1 MNYNLKKY
9 FSINNIFFLL
19 LICIL
24 SVINFFLDLPSSY
37 IYILCFLLIATIGV
51 SHGAYDGKKG
61 EILFNDKFKN
71 SKFIFYFT
79 YTALVFLVFIF
90 WYLNPLISLI
100 IFLLI
105 SSLHFGKED
114 LEIYLDKKYRHLPL
128 LFFLKGSLII
138 LLPLFFNFEKTN
150 LIFNT
155 ILFSNNYLLLSNNYV
170 KFILAINLLMQVLF
184 YLYIYFIKKLNR
196 SDFFSIIFE
205 IFLIIIIFYLFTP
218 IVAFT
223 LYFCF
228 MHSVKNILLISD
240 ELNSNLF
247 RGFQIFVKRSLFLTL
262 ITFFILLI
270 SLFFLIKFD
279 LLENSIEKIIFIA
292 LASLTLPH
300 IILHYIAENI
310 KKS

>member
-9 FSINNIFFLL
+9 FNLNNFFFLL

-71 SKFIFYFT
+71 SKFIFYFI
-79 YTALVFLVFIF
+79 YTTLVFLVFIF

-184 YLYIYFIKKLNR
+184 YFYIYFIKKLNR

>member
-9 FSINNIFFLL
+9 FSINNFFFLL

-24 SVINFFLDLPSSY
+24 SVINFFLNLPSSY

-71 SKFIFYFT
+71 SKFIFYFI
-79 YTALVFLVFIF
+79 YTTLVFLVFIF

-114 LEIYLDKKYRHLPL
+114 LEIYLDKKYKHHPL

-184 YLYIYFIKKLNR
+184 YLYIYFKKKLNR

-228 MHSVKNILLISD
+228 MHSIKNILLISD

>member
-9 FSINNIFFLL
+9 FNINNFFFLL

-71 SKFIFYFT
+71 SKFIFYFI
-79 YTALVFLVFIF
+79 YTTLVFLVFIF

-170 KFILAINLLMQVLF
+170 KFILVINLLMQVLF

-228 MHSVKNILLISD
+228 IHSVKNILLISD

>member
-9 FSINNIFFLL
+9 FNIINLFFLL

-24 SVINFFLDLPSSY
+24 SAINFFLDLPSSY
-37 IYILCFLLIATIGV
+37 KYVLCFLLIATIGV

-61 EILFNDKFKN
+61 EILFKDKFKN
-71 SKFIFYFT
+71 SKFIFYFI
-79 YTALVFLVFIF
+79 YIALVILVFIF

-100 IFLLI
+100 IFLVV

-114 LEIYLDKKYRHLPL
+114 LEIYLDKKYRHHPL
-128 LFFLKGSLII
+128 LFFLKGSLIV

-155 ILFSNNYLLLSNNYV
+155 ILFSNDYLMLSNNYV

-184 YLYIYFIKKLNR
+184 YLYIYFKKKLNR
-196 SDFFSIIFE
+196 SDFFSINFE

-228 MHSVKNILLISD
+228 MHSIKNILLISD

-247 RGFQIFVKRSLFLTL
+247 RGFKIFVKQSLFLTL

-270 SLFFLIKFD
+270 ILFFLIKFD

>member
-9 FSINNIFFLL
+9 FNINNFFFLL

-71 SKFIFYFT
+71 SKFIFYFI
-79 YTALVFLVFIF
+79 YIALVFLVFIF

-114 LEIYLDKKYRHLPL
+114 LEIYLDKKYRHLTL

-155 ILFSNNYLLLSNNYV
+155 ILFSNNYLLLSNNDV

>member
-9 FSINNIFFLL
+9 FNINNFFFLL

-71 SKFIFYFT
+71 SKFIFYFI
-79 YTALVFLVFIF
+79 YIALVFLVFIF

-114 LEIYLDKKYRHLPL
+114 LEIYLDKKYRHLTL

>member
-9 FSINNIFFLL
+9 FNINNFFFLL

-24 SVINFFLDLPSSY
+24 SVINFFLNLPSSY

-61 EILFNDKFKN
+61 EILFNDKFKY
-71 SKFIFYFT
+71 SKFIFYFI

>member
-9 FSINNIFFLL
+9 FNIINLFFLL

-24 SVINFFLDLPSSY
+24 SAINFFLDLPSSY
-37 IYILCFLLIATIGV
+37 KYVLCFLLIATIGV

-61 EILFNDKFKN
+61 EILFKDKFKN
-71 SKFIFYFT
+71 SKFIFYFI
-79 YTALVFLVFIF
+79 YTTLVFLVFIF

-114 LEIYLDKKYRHLPL
+114 LEIYLDKKYKHLPL

>member
-9 FSINNIFFLL
+9 FSINNFFFLL

-24 SVINFFLDLPSSY
+24 SLINFFLDLPSSY

-71 SKFIFYFT
+71 SKFIFYLI

-114 LEIYLDKKYRHLPL
+114 LEIYLVKKHRHLPL

-170 KFILAINLLMQVLF
+170 KFILAINLLMQVLL
-184 YLYIYFIKKLNR
+184 YLHIYFIKKLNR

>member
-9 FSINNIFFLL
+9 FSINNFFFLL

-24 SVINFFLDLPSSY
+24 SVINFFLDLHSSY

-61 EILFNDKFKN
+61 EILFNDKFKY
-71 SKFIFYFT
+71 SKFIFYFI
-79 YTALVFLVFIF
+79 YTVLVFLVFIF

>member
-9 FSINNIFFLL
+9 FNINNFFFLL

-61 EILFNDKFKN
+61 EVLFNDKFKN
-71 SKFIFYFT
+71 SKFIFYFI
-79 YTALVFLVFIF
+79 YTTLVILVFIF

-247 RGFQIFVKRSLFLTL
+247 RGFQIFVKQSLFLTL

-279 LLENSIEKIIFIA
+279 LLENSIVKIIFIA

>member
-1 MNYNLKKY
+1 MNYNLKIY
-9 FSINNIFFLL
+9 FNKINYFFLFL
-19 LICIL
+19 VCIL
-24 SVINFFLDLPSSY
+24 AAINLFLDLPSTY
-37 IYILCFLLIATIGV
+37 IYIFCFLLIATVGV
-51 SHGAYDGKKG
+51 SHGAYDGKAG
-61 EILFNDKFKN
+61 EILFLNKYKNWKF
-71 SKFIFYFT
+71 FFYFT
-79 YTALVFLVFIF
+79 YIALAILVFVI

-100 IFLLI
+100 IFLTV
-105 SSLHFGKED
+105 SALHFGKED
-114 LEIYLDKKYRHLPL
+114 LEIYLDKKYKINLFI
-128 LFFLKGSLII
+128 FFLKGSLII
-138 LLPLFFNFEKTN
+138 LLPLFFNFEQTN

>member
-9 FSINNIFFLL
+9 FNINNFFFLL

-61 EILFNDKFKN
+61 EILFNDKLKN
-71 SKFIFYFT
+71 SKFFFYFI

>member
-9 FSINNIFFLL
+9 FNINNFFFLL

-71 SKFIFYFT
+71 SKFIFYFI
-79 YTALVFLVFIF
+79 YIALVILVFIF

>member
-9 FSINNIFFLL
+9 FNINNFFFLL
-19 LICIL
+19 VICVL

-61 EILFNDKFKN
+61 EMLFNDKFKN
-71 SKFIFYFT
+71 SKFIFYFI
-79 YTALVFLVFIF
+79 YTTLVILVFIF

-114 LEIYLDKKYRHLPL
+114 LEIYLDKKYRHHPL

-155 ILFSNNYLLLSNNYV
+155 ILFSNNYLLLSNNFV

-184 YLYIYFIKKLNR
+184 YLYIYFKKKLNR

-228 MHSVKNILLISD
+228 MHSIKNILLISD

-247 RGFQIFVKRSLFLTL
+247 RGFKIFVKQSLFLTL

>member
-1 MNYNLKKY
+1 M
-9 FSINNIFFLL
+9 
-19 LICIL
+19 
-24 SVINFFLDLPSSY
+24 
-37 IYILCFLLIATIGV
+37 
-51 SHGAYDGKKG
+51 
-61 EILFNDKFKN
+61 
-71 SKFIFYFT
+71 
-79 YTALVFLVFIF
+79 
-90 WYLNPLISLI
+90 
-100 IFLLI
+100 I

-184 YLYIYFIKKLNR
+184 YLYIYLIKKLNR

>member
-9 FSINNIFFLL
+9 FNINNFFFLL

-61 EILFNDKFKN
+61 EMLFNDKFKN
-71 SKFIFYFT
+71 SKFIFYFI
-79 YTALVFLVFIF
+79 YTTLVILVFIF

>member
-9 FSINNIFFLL
+9 FNINNFFFLL

-24 SVINFFLDLPSSY
+24 SVINFFLDLPSSD
-37 IYILCFLLIATIGV
+37 IYMLCFLLIATIGV

-61 EILFNDKFKN
+61 EILFNDKFKY
-71 SKFIFYFT
+71 SKFIFYFI

>member
-9 FSINNIFFLL
+9 FSINNFFFLL

-24 SVINFFLDLPSSY
+24 SVINFFLDLPTSY

-61 EILFNDKFKN
+61 EILFNDKFKY
-71 SKFIFYFT
+71 SKFIFYFI

-114 LEIYLDKKYRHLPL
+114 LEIYLDKKYIHLPL

-184 YLYIYFIKKLNR
+184 YLYIYFIKKINR

-205 IFLIIIIFYLFTP
+205 IFLIIITFYLFTP

>member
-9 FSINNIFFLL
+9 FNINNFFFLL

-61 EILFNDKFKN
+61 EILFNDKFKY
-71 SKFIFYFT
+71 SKFIFYFI

>member
-1 MNYNLKKY
+1 M
-9 FSINNIFFLL
+9 
-19 LICIL
+19 
-24 SVINFFLDLPSSY
+24 
-37 IYILCFLLIATIGV
+37 
-51 SHGAYDGKKG
+51 
-61 EILFNDKFKN
+61 LFNDKFKN
-71 SKFIFYFT
+71 SKFIFYFI
-79 YTALVFLVFIF
+79 YTALVILVFIF

-114 LEIYLDKKYRHLPL
+114 LEIYLDKKYRHHPL

-196 SDFFSIIFE
+196 RDFFSIIFE

>member
-1 MNYNLKKY
+1 
-9 FSINNIFFLL
+9 
-19 LICIL
+19 
-24 SVINFFLDLPSSY
+24 
-37 IYILCFLLIATIGV
+37 
-51 SHGAYDGKKG
+51 
-61 EILFNDKFKN
+61 
-71 SKFIFYFT
+71 
-79 YTALVFLVFIF
+79 
-90 WYLNPLISLI
+90 
-100 IFLLI
+100 
-105 SSLHFGKED
+105 
-114 LEIYLDKKYRHLPL
+114 
-128 LFFLKGSLII
+128 
-138 LLPLFFNFEKTN
+138 
-150 LIFNT
+150 
-155 ILFSNNYLLLSNNYV
+155 
-170 KFILAINLLMQVLF
+170 MQVLF

-279 LLENSIEKIIFIA
+279 LLENSIVKIIFIA

>member
-9 FSINNIFFLL
+9 FNINNFFFLL

-71 SKFIFYFT
+71 SKFIFYFI
-79 YTALVFLVFIF
+79 YIALVFLVFIF

-114 LEIYLDKKYRHLPL
+114 LEIYLDKKYKHLPL

-155 ILFSNNYLLLSNNYV
+155 ILFSNNYLLLSNNHV

-205 IFLIIIIFYLFTP
+205 IFLIIVIFYLFTP

-279 LLENSIEKIIFIA
+279 LLENLIEKIIFIA

>member
-9 FSINNIFFLL
+9 FNINNFFFLL

-71 SKFIFYFT
+71 SKFIFYFI

-150 LIFNT
+150 LI
-155 ILFSNNYLLLSNNYV
+155 
-170 KFILAINLLMQVLF
+170 
-184 YLYIYFIKKLNR
+184 LNR

>member
-1 MNYNLKKY
+1 
-9 FSINNIFFLL
+9 
-19 LICIL
+19 
-24 SVINFFLDLPSSY
+24 
-37 IYILCFLLIATIGV
+37 
-51 SHGAYDGKKG
+51 
-61 EILFNDKFKN
+61 
-71 SKFIFYFT
+71 
-79 YTALVFLVFIF
+79 
-90 WYLNPLISLI
+90 
-100 IFLLI
+100 LI

>member
-9 FSINNIFFLL
+9 FNINNFFFLL

-61 EILFNDKFKN
+61 EILFNDKFKY
-71 SKFIFYFT
+71 SKFIFYFI

-114 LEIYLDKKYRHLPL
+114 LEIYLDKKYRHHPL

>member
-1 MNYNLKKY
+1 M
-9 FSINNIFFLL
+9 
-19 LICIL
+19 
-24 SVINFFLDLPSSY
+24 
-37 IYILCFLLIATIGV
+37 LCFLLIATIGI
-51 SHGAYDGKKG
+51 SHGAYDGKIG

-71 SKFIFYFT
+71 SKFIFYFI